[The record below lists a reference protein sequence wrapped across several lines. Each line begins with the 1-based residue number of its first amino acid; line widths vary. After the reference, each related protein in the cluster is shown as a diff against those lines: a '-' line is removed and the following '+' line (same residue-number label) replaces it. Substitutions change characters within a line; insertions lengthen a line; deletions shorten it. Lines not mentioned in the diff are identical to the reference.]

1 VAHNLFYGAKHLNC
15 KTENFKRNK
24 MMNLSRSSNPVLKDN
39 VFHRDYTSSSE
50 AMTINGTMNKTAL
63 MLLLVIAGAVFT
75 WNKFMEGL
83 TFSPE
88 AARSAIM
95 PWLVIGGIGG
105 FITVLITVFRP
116 RSSGISAPIYAVF
129 EGVFLGGISAMFETM
144 YNGIV
149 MRAVALTLAVF
160 AAMLFFYRS
169 GIIKV
174 TKKFALGVFAA
185 TAGIALVYFASFI
198 AGMFGANLGFLYGNS
213 NLSIGISLVV
223 VGIAALNL
231 VLDFSFI
238 ENAAKSGAPKY
249 MEWYGAFG
257 LMVTLI
263 WLYLELLR
271 LLSKISSRN

>member
-1 VAHNLFYGAKHLNC
+1 MRLENR
-15 KTENFKRNK
+15 TENFKRNK
-24 MMNLSRSSNPVLKDN
+24 MMNLSKSSNPVLKDN
-39 VFHRDYTSSSE
+39 VFRRDYASSSE
-50 AMTINGTMNKTAL
+50 VMTINGTMNKTAL
-63 MLLLVIAGAVFT
+63 LLLLVIAGAVFT
-75 WNKFMEGL
+75 WNKFMAGL
-83 TFSPE
+83 TFSPQ
-88 AARSAIM
+88 AAQSAVL
-95 PWLVIGGIGG
+95 PWLAVGGIGG

-116 RSSGISAPIYAVF
+116 QSSGISAPVYAVF
-129 EGVFLGGISAMFETM
+129 EGVFLGGISAMFEAS
-144 YNGIV
+144 YSGIV
-149 MRAVALTLAVF
+149 MRAVLLTLGVF

-174 TKKFALGVFAA
+174 TRKFAMGVFAA
-185 TAGIALVYFASFI
+185 TAGIALVYFISFI

-238 ENAAKSGAPKY
+238 ENAANAGAPKY

-271 LLSKISSRN
+271 LLAKLSSRN

>member
-1 VAHNLFYGAKHLNC
+1 
-15 KTENFKRNK
+15 
-24 MMNLSRSSNPVLKDN
+24 MNLSRSSNPVLKEKT
-39 VFHRDYTSSSE
+39 FHRDYTSSTE
-50 AMTINGTMNKTAL
+50 VMTVNGTINKTAL
-63 MLLLVIAGAVFT
+63 MLLLVIVGAVFT

-88 AARSAIM
+88 AAQSAIM
-95 PWLVIGGIGG
+95 PWLLIGGIGG

-116 RSSGISAPIYAVF
+116 QSSGISAPVYAVF
-129 EGVFLGGISAMFETM
+129 QGLFLGGISALFETM
-144 YNGIV
+144 YGGIV
-149 MRAVALTLAVF
+149 VRAVMLTLAVF

-174 TKKFALGVFAA
+174 TRKFAMGVFAA
-185 TAGIALVYFASFI
+185 TAGIALVYFVSFI
-198 AGMFGANLGFLYGNS
+198 AGMFGANLEFLHGNS

-271 LLSKISSRN
+271 LLAKLSSRD